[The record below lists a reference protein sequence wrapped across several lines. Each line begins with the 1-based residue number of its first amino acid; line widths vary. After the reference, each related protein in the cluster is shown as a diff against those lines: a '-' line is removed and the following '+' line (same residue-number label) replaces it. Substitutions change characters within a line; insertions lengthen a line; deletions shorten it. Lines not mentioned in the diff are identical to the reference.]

1 VQDGTIECQ
10 IKLTG
15 ILSTSVL
22 SPGEATPTHGTMVA
36 PLVNAAAHQ
45 HLFSA
50 RLDMAVDDEEGGR
63 QLVVAEVSGCGR
75 ERVRRCRWLAAG
87 RGSVRRAAGSWW
99 WQWWVGERGRG
110 CWLGLVQYA
119 GV

>member
-1 VQDGTIECQ
+1 MLSFPASSPPACLACLPLQDGTIEHE

-22 SPGEATPTHGTMVA
+22 SPGEAAPTHGTMVA

-63 QLVVAEVSGCGR
+63 QLVVAEVG
-75 ERVRRCRWLAAG
+75 AG
-87 RGSVRRAAGSWW
+87 RRQGGGKCVCVCGGGVSVNREPLIVVSDS
-99 WQWWVGERGRG
+99 V
-110 CWLGLVQYA
+110 V
-119 GV
+119 